1 MISSIKNGILC
12 WLNTKDITIIEKGR
26 VLMAYRVVISL
37 EEMNYVLELLDEKH
51 FFENADLTEQDD
63 YLWIK
68 EDEKTKGIVALN
80 SIASCYIRDR
90 NAIRRTR
97 KRSFYCIVINLSEI
111 EAYLGFKELICRYYR
126 GGKSMASKEI
136 KLEEKAEELMTYSD
150 DDLYNINSWGAD
162 LSFREIITMYEEGE
176 LLKPELQRKYVWT
189 RTEASRFIDSILLG
203 LPVPSVFFAKEQNET
218 MLIIDG
224 FQRIM
229 TVNDYVKGIFSGDGK
244 IFKLSN
250 TENINARWRGKAFA
264 ELETEEKR
272 RIRNTTI
279 HAIIF
284 EQKYPRN
291 DTGMF
296 QIFERINT
304 GGRTLKAQEIRNCV
318 YQGKCNDLLF
328 ELNKHSSWRKILG
341 LDVEDSR
348 MADLELI
355 LRYFA
360 MKDLHDRSEG
370 QLKQINLAKY
380 LNQYMSDKTDSSEA
394 DMLNMKQDF
403 INMTDKVFELFGGNA
418 FKNLKKDSESF
429 ANKINPAIFDAISVA
444 TSYVI
449 KVGHEFAREDYLE
462 KYKSLL
468 KNEEFHYVSS
478 SRTTNV
484 DNIKKRIELASKF
497 IYGVDYEW

>member
-1 MISSIKNGILC
+1 M
-12 WLNTKDITIIEKGR
+12 
-26 VLMAYRVVISL
+26 VYRVVISL
-37 EEMNYVLELLDEKH
+37 EEMRTILDSLNEQEFFGSYDLLEQED
-51 FFENADLTEQDD
+51 F
-63 YLWIK
+63 LWIK
-68 EDEKTKGIVALN
+68 EDDQIKSIIALN
-80 SIASCYIRDR
+80 RNSLCYISD
-90 NAIRRTR
+90 IGGGFGLK
-97 KRSFYCIVINLSEI
+97 KRSFCCIVIDLSEYKTPLEI
-111 EAYLGFKELICRYYR
+111 KEIIMRYCR
-126 GGKSMASKEI
+126 GGMIMKNKEI
-136 KLEEKAEELMTYSD
+136 VLEETAEELMAYSD

-229 TVNDYVKGIFSGDGK
+229 TVNDFVNGIFSGDGK

-250 TENINARWRGKAFA
+250 SDNINARWRGKAFA
-264 ELETEEKR
+264 ELEAEEKR
-272 RIRNTTI
+272 RIKNTTI

-328 ELNKHSSWRKILG
+328 DLNGYSSWRKVLG
-341 LDVEDSR
+341 LEVEDSR

-355 LRYFA
+355 LRFFA
-360 MKDLHDRSEG
+360 MRDLHEREEG
-370 QLKQINLAKY
+370 KLKQINLAKY
-380 LNQYMSDKTDSSEA
+380 LNKYMGDKTFSS
-394 DMLNMKQDF
+394 DNDIIGMKKDF
-403 INMTDKVFELFGGNA
+403 INMIDRVFELFGEHA
-418 FKNLKKDSESF
+418 FKNLKKESENF
-429 ANKINPAIFDAISVA
+429 ASKINPAIFDAISVA
-444 TSYVI
+444 TSFVI
-449 KVGHEFAREDYLE
+449 NKGYAFSQEDYLK
-462 KYKSLL
+462 KYRNLL
-468 KNEEFHYVSS
+468 RNEEFHLASS
-478 SRTTNV
+478 NRTTNIE
-484 DNIKKRIELASKF
+484 NIKKRIELAAQF
-497 IYGVDYEW
+497 IYGVNYEW

>member
-1 MISSIKNGILC
+1 M
-12 WLNTKDITIIEKGR
+12 
-26 VLMAYRVVISL
+26 VYRVVIPL
-37 EEMNYVLELLDEKH
+37 EEMKNILDSLDEKSI
-51 FFENADLTEQDD
+51 FESYDMREQDD
-63 YLWIK
+63 FLWIK
-68 EDEKTKGIVALN
+68 EDNQIKVIVAL
-80 SIASCYIRDR
+80 SKMPLFYISDASEKHGVK
-90 NAIRRTR
+90 
-97 KRSFYCIVINLSEI
+97 KRSFNCIIIDLAEYKAFL
-111 EAYLGFKELICRYYR
+111 ETKELILRYCK
-126 GGKSMASKEI
+126 GGLIMSKKHDEI
-136 KLEEKAEELMTYSD
+136 VLEETAEELMAYSD

-229 TVNDYVKGIFSGDGK
+229 TVNDYVNGVFSGDGK

-250 TENINARWRGKAFA
+250 SENINDRWRGRAFA
-264 ELETEEKR
+264 ELESEEKR

-304 GGRTLKAQEIRNCV
+304 GGRTLRAQEIRNCV

-328 ELNKHSSWRKILG
+328 ELNKYDSWRKVLG
-341 LDVEDSR
+341 LAVEDAR

-360 MKDLHDRSEG
+360 MRDLHGRQEG
-370 QLKQINLAKY
+370 KLKQINLAKY
-380 LNQYMSDKTDSSEA
+380 LNHYMSDKTLSSDE
-394 DMLNMKQDF
+394 DILGMKQEF
-403 INMTDKVFELFGGNA
+403 VNMIDVVFELFGEKA
-418 FKNLKKDSESF
+418 FKNLKKESEDF
-429 ANKINPAIFDAISVA
+429 ASKINPAIFDAVSVA
-444 TSYVI
+444 TSFAI
-449 KVGHEFAREDYLE
+449 KKECIFAKEDYLK
-462 KYKSLL
+462 KYKELL
-468 KNEEFHYVSS
+468 KNEEFRLASS
-478 SRTTNV
+478 NRTTNI
-484 DNIKKRIELASKF
+484 DNIKTRIELAALN
-497 IYGVDYEW
+497 IYGVNYEW

>member
-1 MISSIKNGILC
+1 M
-12 WLNTKDITIIEKGR
+12 
-26 VLMAYRVVISL
+26 VYRVVISL
-37 EEMNYVLELLDEKH
+37 VEMKHILEMLGKQKIMESSDLL
-51 FFENADLTEQDD
+51 EQED
-63 YLWIK
+63 YLFIRKGDEIK
-68 EDEKTKGIVALN
+68 LIVALN
-80 SIASCYIRDR
+80 KIVSLYMNNMNKTCK
-90 NAIRRTR
+90 IRR
-97 KRSFYCIVINLSEI
+97 RSFYCIVIDLSESRVC
-111 EAYLGFKELICRYYR
+111 LELEELVLRYCK
-126 GGKSMASKEI
+126 GEKTMAAKQI
-136 KLEEKAEELMTYSD
+136 KLEETVEELMAYSD

-203 LPVPSVFFAKEQNET
+203 LPVPSVFFAKEQNGT

-229 TVNDYVKGIFSGDGK
+229 TVYDYVKGVFSGDGK

-264 ELETEEKR
+264 ELDTEEKR

-328 ELNKHSSWRKILG
+328 ELNKHNSWRTILG

-360 MKDLHDRSEG
+360 MRDLHVRNEG

-380 LNQYMSDKTDSSEA
+380 LNQYMSEKTDSTEE
-394 DMLNMKQDF
+394 DILDMKQDF
-403 INMTDKVFELFGGNA
+403 IKMIDKVFELFGENA
-418 FKNLKKDSESF
+418 FKNLKKESENF

-444 TSYVI
+444 TSHAI
-449 KVGHEFAREDYLE
+449 RTGCKFTEENYLE
-462 KYKSLL
+462 KYKNLL
-468 KNEEFHYVSS
+468 KDEEFHRVSS
-478 SRTTNV
+478 SRTTNI
-484 DNIKKRIELASKF
+484 DNIKMRIQLAAEF
-497 IYGVDYEW
+497 LYGVTYEW

>member
-1 MISSIKNGILC
+1 M
-12 WLNTKDITIIEKGR
+12 
-26 VLMAYRVVISL
+26 VYRIVISL
-37 EEMNYVLELLDEKH
+37 AEMKHILEILDKRKILESSDLL
-51 FFENADLTEQDD
+51 EQED
-63 YLWIK
+63 YLLIRK
-68 EDEKTKGIVALN
+68 GDEIELIVALN
-80 SIASCYIRDR
+80 KMTSLYMR
-90 NAIRRTR
+90 NRNKICKVR
-97 KRSFYCIVINLSEI
+97 KRSFYCIVIDLSKSGICMGLE
-111 EAYLGFKELICRYYR
+111 ELVLRYCK
-126 GGKSMASKEI
+126 GEKTMEVKQI
-136 KLEEKAEELMTYSD
+136 KLEETAEELMTYSD

-189 RTEASRFIDSILLG
+189 RVEASRFIDSILLG

-229 TVNDYVKGIFSGDGK
+229 TVHDYVKGVFSGDGK

-264 ELETEEKR
+264 ELDIEEKR

-328 ELNKHSSWRKILG
+328 ELNKHNSWRLILG
-341 LDVEDSR
+341 LVVEDAR

-355 LRYFA
+355 LRHFA
-360 MKDLHDRSEG
+360 MRDLHSRNEG

-380 LNQYMSDKTDSSEA
+380 LNQYMSDKTDSTEKEI
-394 DMLNMKQDF
+394 LNMKQDF
-403 INMTDKVFELFGGNA
+403 IKMIDKVFELFGENA
-418 FKNLKKDSESF
+418 FKNLKKRSENF
-429 ANKINPAIFDAISVA
+429 ASKINPAIFDAVSVA
-444 TSYVI
+444 TSYAI
-449 KVGHEFAREDYLE
+449 KIGYKFTEEDYLE
-462 KYKSLL
+462 KYKGLL
-468 KNEEFHYVSS
+468 NNEEFQRASS
-478 SRTTNV
+478 SRTTNI
-484 DNIKKRIELASKF
+484 DNIKKRIQLAAKF
-497 IYGVDYEW
+497 LYGVAYEW

>member
-1 MISSIKNGILC
+1 MIKINVEWRL
-12 WLNTKDITIIEKGR
+12 
-26 VLMAYRVVISL
+26 LMAYRIVISL
-37 EEMNYVLELLDEKH
+37 VEMKHILEVLDKRKIIESS
-51 FFENADLTEQDD
+51 DLIEQED
-63 YLWIK
+63 YLFIRK
-68 EDEKTKGIVALN
+68 GDEVKLIVALN
-80 SIASCYIRDR
+80 KMTSLYISNRSK
-90 NAIRRTR
+90 TCKVK
-97 KRSFYCIVINLSEI
+97 KRSFYCIVIDLSKSKAHMGLE
-111 EAYLGFKELICRYYR
+111 ELVLRYCK
-126 GGKSMASKEI
+126 GEKTMATKEI
-136 KLEEKAEELMTYSD
+136 KLEETAEELMTYSD

-203 LPVPSVFFAKEQNET
+203 LPVPSVFFAKEPNET

-229 TVNDYVKGIFSGDGK
+229 TVYDYIKGVFSGDGK

-250 TENINARWRGKAFA
+250 TENINARWRGRAFA
-264 ELETEEKR
+264 ELDTEEKR

-284 EQKYPRN
+284 EQKHPRN

-328 ELNKHSSWRKILG
+328 ELNKRNSWRRILG
-341 LDVEDSR
+341 VDVEDSR

-360 MKDLHDRSEG
+360 MRDLHIRNEG

-380 LNQYMSDKTDSSEA
+380 LNQYMSDKTRTTEEDI
-394 DMLNMKQDF
+394 LNMKQDF
-403 INMTDKVFELFGGNA
+403 IQMIDKVFELFGKTA
-418 FKNLKKDSESF
+418 FKNLKKESENF
-429 ANKINPAIFDAISVA
+429 ASKINPAIFDAISVA
-444 TSYVI
+444 TSYAI
-449 KVGHEFAREDYLE
+449 KTGVEFTQEDYLE

-468 KNEEFHYVSS
+468 KNEEFLRASS
-478 SRTTNV
+478 SRTTNI
-484 DNIKKRIELASKF
+484 DNIKIRIQLAAK
-497 IYGVDYEW
+497 ILYGVTYEW

>member
-1 MISSIKNGILC
+1 
-12 WLNTKDITIIEKGR
+12 
-26 VLMAYRVVISL
+26 MAYRVVISL
-37 EEMNYVLELLDEKH
+37 VEMKHILEVVDKWKILVSSDLL
-51 FFENADLTEQDD
+51 EQED
-63 YLWIK
+63 YLFIRKGDEIK
-68 EDEKTKGIVALN
+68 LIVALN
-80 SIASCYIRDR
+80 KMALLYISDM
-90 NAIRRTR
+90 NKACKIRR
-97 KRSFYCIVINLSEI
+97 RSFYCIVIDLSESRV
-111 EAYLGFKELICRYYR
+111 YLELEELVLRYCK
-126 GGKSMASKEI
+126 GEKTMAAKQI
-136 KLEEKAEELMTYSD
+136 KLEETAEELMAYSD

-229 TVNDYVKGIFSGDGK
+229 TVYDFVKGVFSGDGK

-264 ELETEEKR
+264 ELDTEEKR

-328 ELNKHSSWRKILG
+328 QLNKHNSWRTILG

-360 MKDLHDRSEG
+360 MRDLHIRNEG

-380 LNQYMSDKTDSSEA
+380 LNQYMSERTDLTEE
-394 DMLNMKQDF
+394 DILDMKQDF
-403 INMTDKVFELFGGNA
+403 IKMIDKVFELFGENA
-418 FKNLKKDSESF
+418 FKNLKKESENF

-444 TSYVI
+444 TSYAI
-449 KVGHEFAREDYLE
+449 KIGYKFTEEDYLE
-462 KYKSLL
+462 KYKGLL
-468 KNEEFHYVSS
+468 KNKDFHRASS
-478 SRTTNV
+478 SRTTNI
-484 DNIKKRIELASKF
+484 DNIKIRIQLAAEF
-497 IYGVDYEW
+497 LYGVTYEW

>member
-1 MISSIKNGILC
+1 M
-12 WLNTKDITIIEKGR
+12 
-26 VLMAYRVVISL
+26 VYRVVIPL
-37 EEMNYVLELLDEKH
+37 EEMRSILDSLDEKNI
-51 FFENADLTEQDD
+51 FESYDMLEQEDF
-63 YLWIK
+63 LWIK
-68 EDEKTKGIVALN
+68 EDNQIKVIVALN
-80 SIASCYIRDR
+80 RMPLFYISDTSGGCKL
-90 NAIRRTR
+90 N
-97 KRSFYCIVINLSEI
+97 KRSFYCIVVDLSEYKAFL
-111 EAYLGFKELICRYYR
+111 ELEELIMRYCK
-126 GGKSMASKEI
+126 GGIIMANKNKEI
-136 KLEEKAEELMTYSD
+136 VLEETAEELMAYSD

-189 RTEASRFIDSILLG
+189 KTEASRFIDSILLG

-229 TVNDYVKGIFSGDGK
+229 TVNDYVNGIFSGDGK
-244 IFKLSN
+244 VFKLSN
-250 TENINARWRGKAFA
+250 SENINARWRGKAFA

-328 ELNKHSSWRKILG
+328 DLNNYSSWRKALG
-341 LDVEDSR
+341 LEVEDSR

-360 MKDLHDRSEG
+360 MRDLHERNEG

-380 LNQYMSDKTDSSEA
+380 LNQYMSDKTFSSDE
-394 DMLNMKQDF
+394 DIFDMKQDF
-403 INMTDKVFELFGGNA
+403 IRMIDRVFELFGKNA
-418 FKNLKKDSESF
+418 FKNLKKESEDF
-429 ANKINPAIFDAISVA
+429 AGKINPAIFDAVSVA
-444 TSYVI
+444 TSFAI
-449 KVGHEFAREDYLE
+449 KAGYLFPEEDYLE
-462 KYKSLL
+462 KYRNLL
-468 KNEEFHYVSS
+468 KNEEFHLASS
-478 SRTTNV
+478 NRTTNI
-484 DNIKKRIELASKF
+484 DNIKKRIELAAQF

>member
-1 MISSIKNGILC
+1 M
-12 WLNTKDITIIEKGR
+12 ER
-26 VLMAYRVVISL
+26 RFFMAYRVVISL
-37 EEMNYVLELLDEKH
+37 VEMKHILETLGKQRILESFDLL
-51 FFENADLTEQDD
+51 EQED
-63 YLWIK
+63 YLFVRNGYEIK
-68 EDEKTKGIVALN
+68 LVVSLN
-80 SIASCYIRDR
+80 KMTSLYMNNKNKIYKAK
-90 NAIRRTR
+90 
-97 KRSFYCIVINLSEI
+97 KRSFYCIVIDLSEST
-111 EAYLGFKELICRYYR
+111 ACLELEELVLRYCK
-126 GGKSMASKEI
+126 GEKTMVAKQI
-136 KLEEKAEELMTYSD
+136 KLEETAEELMTYSD

-162 LSFREIITMYEEGE
+162 LSFREIITMYDEAE

-189 RTEASRFIDSILLG
+189 KTEASRFIDSILLG

-229 TVNDYVKGIFSGDGK
+229 TVYDYVKGIFSGDGK
-244 IFKLSN
+244 VFKLSN

-264 ELETEEKR
+264 ELDTEEQR

-284 EQKYPRN
+284 EQKHPKN

-328 ELNKHSSWRKILG
+328 ELNKHNSWRKILG

-360 MKDLHDRSEG
+360 MRDLHIRSEG
-370 QLKQINLAKY
+370 ELKQINLAKY
-380 LNQYMSDKTDSSEA
+380 LNQYMSDKTGSTEEDIS
-394 DMLNMKQDF
+394 DMKQDF
-403 INMTDKVFELFGGNA
+403 IKMIDKVFELFGDKA
-418 FKNLKKDSESF
+418 FKNLKKESDNF
-429 ANKINPAIFDAISVA
+429 ASKINPAIFDAISVA
-444 TSYVI
+444 TSYAI
-449 KVGHEFAREDYLE
+449 KVGYNFMEEDYLE
-462 KYKSLL
+462 KYRNLL
-468 KNEEFHYVSS
+468 KNEEFRRVSS
-478 SRTTNV
+478 SRTTNI
-484 DNIKKRIELASKF
+484 DNIKMRIQLAAKLL
-497 IYGVDYEW
+497 YGVSYEW

>member
-1 MISSIKNGILC
+1 MVKI
-12 WLNTKDITIIEKGR
+12 NTEG
-26 VLMAYRVVISL
+26 VALMVYRVVISL
-37 EEMNYVLELLDEKH
+37 VEMKHILEMLGKQKIMESSDLL
-51 FFENADLTEQDD
+51 EQED
-63 YLWIK
+63 YLFIRKGDEIK
-68 EDEKTKGIVALN
+68 LIVALN
-80 SIASCYIRDR
+80 KIVSLYMNNMNKTCK
-90 NAIRRTR
+90 IRR
-97 KRSFYCIVINLSEI
+97 RSFYCIVIDLSESRVC
-111 EAYLGFKELICRYYR
+111 LELEELVLRYCK
-126 GGKSMASKEI
+126 GEKTMAAKQI
-136 KLEEKAEELMTYSD
+136 KLEETVEELMAYSD

-203 LPVPSVFFAKEQNET
+203 LPVPSVFFAKEQNGT

-229 TVNDYVKGIFSGDGK
+229 TVYDYVKGVFSGDGK

-264 ELETEEKR
+264 ELDTEEKR

-328 ELNKHSSWRKILG
+328 ELNKHNSWRTILG

-360 MKDLHDRSEG
+360 MRDLHVRNEG

-380 LNQYMSDKTDSSEA
+380 LNQYMSEKTDSTEE
-394 DMLNMKQDF
+394 DILDMKQDF
-403 INMTDKVFELFGGNA
+403 IKMIDKVFELFGENA
-418 FKNLKKDSESF
+418 FKNLKKESENF

-444 TSYVI
+444 TSHAI
-449 KVGHEFAREDYLE
+449 RTGCKFTEENYLE
-462 KYKSLL
+462 KYKNLL
-468 KNEEFHYVSS
+468 KDEEFHRVSS
-478 SRTTNV
+478 SRTTNI
-484 DNIKKRIELASKF
+484 DNIKMRIQLAAEF
-497 IYGVDYEW
+497 LYGVTYEW